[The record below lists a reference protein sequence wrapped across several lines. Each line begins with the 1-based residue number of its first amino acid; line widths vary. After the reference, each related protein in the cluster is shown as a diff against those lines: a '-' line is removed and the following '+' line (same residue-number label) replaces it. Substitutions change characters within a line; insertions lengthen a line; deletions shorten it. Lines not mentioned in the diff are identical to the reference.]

1 MKISSAFFTA
11 VLSLAALGCVSG
23 SAQASP
29 WAEVGDNQLRADI
42 QLLAAAGVVDDVTT
56 HWPLP
61 WYAVIA
67 DIDAAALDGLPVS
80 VRLAATR
87 VLTRARA
94 ETADGTS
101 ASLYLDAT
109 NKPSLVYGFD
119 GMGRGKGQAQLSL
132 GGTGGAFS
140 GRLALG
146 AFSQDLS
153 GKTTKVM
160 PEGTY
165 MSARLGD
172 ALIYAGYLDHW
183 WGPGQISA
191 LSFSNNARPM
201 PQVGIQRADTSPST
215 LPVVRWLGPWQFE
228 FLLGYLDGPRIQ
240 PDTYYAAF
248 RFTFSPTFL
257 PGLEIGLART
267 EQFCGEGHPCVP
279 LRDYFHFSNNP
290 LSTNATNDQGLMDF
304 KYSGQIGELPFQA
317 YVQFMNE
324 DYSPIKYS
332 GTSHLVGASVFIP
345 TWENP
350 VKLTVEYTSSIAT
363 RDIFSFGT
371 YRYGFTYNNYAFPDG
386 MRYRGRTLGFSL
398 DNDSTLLSLQGGWTD
413 SSTDRFYQLS
423 LHQARVGSNR
433 SLGFNVLSPTPVLV
447 NMAEARMTL
456 PWNGLK
462 LDLAGRLQDDQPRPS
477 RGFAAGIEV
486 ALRMDL

>member
-1 MKISSAFFTA
+1 MRIGVVLSAVFLALSALGSSA
-11 VLSLAALGCVSG
+11 G

-29 WAEVGDNQLRADI
+29 WAEVGDNQLRSDI

-67 DIDAAALDGLPVS
+67 GIDAAALDAMPLS
-80 VRLAATR
+80 VRLAAAR

-101 ASLYLDAT
+101 ASLYLDMT

-119 GMGRGKGQAQLSL
+119 GMGRGKGQTQLSVS
-132 GGTGGAFS
+132 GTSGDFS
-140 GRLALG
+140 GRLSLG
-146 AFSQDLS
+146 AFSQDLT
-153 GKTTKVM
+153 GKTTKIM

-201 PQVGIQRADTSPST
+201 PQVGIQRADTSASSW
-215 LPVVRWLGPWQFE
+215 PVVRWLGPWQFE

-248 RFTFSPTFL
+248 RFTFSPSFL

-290 LSTNATNDQGLMDF
+290 LSTNATNDEGLMDF
-304 KYSGQIGELPFQA
+304 KYSGKIGELPFQT

-324 DYSPIKYS
+324 DYSPVKYS
-332 GTSHLVGASVFIP
+332 GTSHLVGASVFLP

-350 VKLTVEYTSSIAT
+350 VKLTVEYASSVAT

-371 YRYGFTYNNYAFPDG
+371 YRYGFSYNNYSFLDG

-398 DNDSTLLSLQGGWTD
+398 DSDSTLLSLQGSWTD
-413 SSTDRFYQLS
+413 QDDRFFQLS
-423 LHQARVGSNR
+423 VHQARIGSSR
-433 SLGFNVLSPTPVLV
+433 SLGANILSPTPVLV
-447 NMAEARMTL
+447 NLAEARVTL

-462 LDLAGRLQDDQPRPS
+462 LDLAGRVQDDQPRPS

-486 ALRMDL
+486 ALRMNL